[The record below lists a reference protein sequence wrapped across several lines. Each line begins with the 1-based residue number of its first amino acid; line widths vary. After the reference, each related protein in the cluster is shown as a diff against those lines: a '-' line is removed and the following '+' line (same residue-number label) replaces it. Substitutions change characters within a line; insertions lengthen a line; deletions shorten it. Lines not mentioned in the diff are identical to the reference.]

1 MKKIAW
7 VGFWGIAG
15 LLAAVLAAGAAE
27 WPEKPVNLVVGF
39 AAGGETDIVVRALN
53 DKIAANLG
61 GQTVVLNK
69 PGSGGLLAAQTIAN
83 SPPDGYN
90 LLVLSLSHVLRQAAD
105 EKTPFNVLTDFAP
118 ISRIVTQPIVLA
130 VKGDS
135 RFRTIE
141 ELIAHAR
148 ANPNTL
154 NFGSP
159 GVGSLDALLVADG
172 PWECRKAARIQFK
185 HVPFQGS
192 APGVTAL
199 LGGHID
205 FLVTALP
212 AITGKVASG
221 DLRILASYAERRL
234 PEMAAV
240 PTFAEKGY
248 PAVVM
253 SGWFAFV
260 APAKTPPAVIQ
271 KMDRAVA
278 KTLADPAVVEA
289 LGKLGF
295 NAAHLGPADLKAFIE
310 SELKR
315 ASEIAKKENIVIQ

>member
-7 VGFWGIAG
+7 VGFLGIAG

-83 SPPDGYN
+83 APPDGYN

-159 GVGSLDALLVADG
+159 GVGSLGHFSGELF
-172 PWECRKAARIQFK
+172 KSAARIQFK

>member
-1 MKKIAW
+1 MRKKLW
-7 VGFWGIAG
+7 GFMGFAV
-15 LLAAVLAAGAAE
+15 LLGAALAAGAAE
-27 WPEKPVNLVVGF
+27 YPEKPVNLVVGF

-53 DKIAANLG
+53 DKISANLG

-105 EKTPFNVLTDFAP
+105 EKTPFNVLADFEP

-135 RFRTIE
+135 RFRSID
-141 ELIAHAR
+141 ELIEHAR

-159 GVGSLDALLVADG
+159 GVGSLGHFSGELF
-172 PWECRKAARIQFK
+172 KSAARIQFK

-221 DLRILASYAERRL
+221 DLRILASFAEKRL
-234 PEMAAV
+234 PEMAGV

-278 KTLADPAVVEA
+278 KTLADPAVIEA

-295 NAAHLGPADLKAFIE
+295 NPAHLGPAELKAFIE

>member
-1 MKKIAW
+1 MRKKLW
-7 VGFWGIAG
+7 GFMGFAV
-15 LLAAVLAAGAAE
+15 LLGAALAAGAAE
-27 WPEKPVNLVVGF
+27 YPEKPVNLVVGF

-53 DKIAANLG
+53 DKISANLG

-105 EKTPFNVLTDFAP
+105 EKTPFNVLADFEP

-135 RFRTIE
+135 RFRSID
-141 ELIAHAR
+141 ELIEHGR

-159 GVGSLDALLVADG
+159 GVGSLGHFSGELF
-172 PWECRKAARIQFK
+172 KSAARIQFK

-221 DLRILASYAERRL
+221 DLRILASFAEKRL
-234 PEMAAV
+234 PEMAGV

-278 KTLADPAVVEA
+278 KTLADPAVIEA

-295 NAAHLGPADLKAFIE
+295 NPAHLGPAELKAFIE

>member
-1 MKKIAW
+1 MRKIAW
-7 VGFWGIAG
+7 MGFLGIAG
-15 LLAAVLAAGAAE
+15 LLGAALAAGAAE

-105 EKTPFNVLTDFAP
+105 EKTPFNVLTDFEP

-135 RFRTIE
+135 RFRTID

-159 GVGSLDALLVADG
+159 GVGSLGHFSGELF
-172 PWECRKAARIQFK
+172 KSAARIQFK

-221 DLRILASYAERRL
+221 DLRVLASYADRRL

-278 KTLADPAVVEA
+278 KALADPAVVEA
-289 LGKLGF
+289 LNKLGF

>member
-1 MKKIAW
+1 MRKNTW
-7 VGFWGIAG
+7 GFVGVAV
-15 LLAAVLAAGAAE
+15 LLGAALAAGAAE
-27 WPEKPVNLVVGF
+27 YPEKPVNLVVGF

-53 DKIAANLG
+53 DKISANLG

-105 EKTPFNVLTDFAP
+105 EKTPFNVLADFEP
-118 ISRIVTQPIVLA
+118 ICRIVTQPIVLA

-141 ELIAHAR
+141 ELIEHAR

-159 GVGSLDALLVADG
+159 GVGSLGHFSGELF
-172 PWECRKAARIQFK
+172 KSAAGIQFK

-205 FLVTALP
+205 FLVTARP

-221 DLRILASYAERRL
+221 DLRILASFTDKRL
-234 PEMAAV
+234 PEMAEV

-278 KTLADPAVVEA
+278 KTLADPAVIEA

-295 NAAHLGPADLKAFIE
+295 NAAHLGPPELKAFIAG
-310 SELKR
+310 ELKR
-315 ASEIAKKENIVIQ
+315 ASEIARKENIVIQ

>member
-1 MKKIAW
+1 MRKIAW
-7 VGFWGIAG
+7 MGFLGVAG
-15 LLAAVLAAGAAE
+15 LLGAALAAGAAE

-53 DKIAANLG
+53 DKISANLG

-105 EKTPFNVLTDFAP
+105 EKTPFNVLTDFEP

-135 RFRTIE
+135 RFRTID

-159 GVGSLDALLVADG
+159 GVGSLGHFSGELF
-172 PWECRKAARIQFK
+172 KSAARIQFK

-221 DLRILASYAERRL
+221 DLRVLASYADRRL

-278 KTLADPAVVEA
+278 KTLGDPAVVEA

>member
-159 GVGSLDALLVADG
+159 GVGSLGHFSGELF
-172 PWECRKAARIQFK
+172 KSAARIQFK

>member
-7 VGFWGIAG
+7 VGFLGIAG

-159 GVGSLDALLVADG
+159 GVGSLGHFSGELF
-172 PWECRKAARIQFK
+172 KSAARIQFK

-240 PTFAEKGY
+240 PTFAETGY

>member
-1 MKKIAW
+1 MRKIAW
-7 VGFWGIAG
+7 VGFLGIAG
-15 LLAAVLAAGAAE
+15 LLGAVLAAGAAE
-27 WPEKPVNLVVGF
+27 YPEKPVNLVVGF

-53 DKIAANLG
+53 DKISANLG

-83 SPPDGYN
+83 APPDGYN

-105 EKTPFNVLTDFAP
+105 EKTPFNVLTDFEP

-135 RFRTIE
+135 RFRTID

-159 GVGSLDALLVADG
+159 GVGSLGHFSGELF
-172 PWECRKAARIQFK
+172 KSAAQIQFK

-212 AITGKVASG
+212 ALRGKVASG
-221 DLRILASYAERRL
+221 DLRVLASYADRRL

-240 PTFAEKGY
+240 PTFAETGY

-260 APAKTPPAVIQ
+260 APAKTPSAVIQ
-271 KMDRAVA
+271 KMAGAVA
-278 KTLADPAVVEA
+278 KTLADPAVVAA
-289 LGKLGF
+289 LKNLGF
-295 NAAHLGPADLKAFIE
+295 NAAPLGPAELKAFIE
-310 SELKR
+310 SELQR
-315 ASEIAKKENIVIQ
+315 AREIAKKENIVIQ